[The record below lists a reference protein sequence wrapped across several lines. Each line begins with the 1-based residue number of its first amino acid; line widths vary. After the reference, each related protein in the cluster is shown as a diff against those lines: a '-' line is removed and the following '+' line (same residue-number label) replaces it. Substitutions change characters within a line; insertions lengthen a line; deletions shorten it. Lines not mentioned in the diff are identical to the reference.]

1 MSRCA
6 DQRAKR
12 ALRALFTGE
21 LDAEGFTHLRAHA
34 ATCDECRE
42 AYDKLGRMDS
52 ALEGRALSAN
62 REALLE
68 KALFTQLGA
77 AASKPA
83 RAPAP
88 ERERSRFP
96 RFLMP
101 AAAGLSMAA
110 AAAVLLVMVRPEPRP
125 SEWQARGGGQAGTS
139 AWGIRVFCV
148 GSEGAVRA
156 EAKPGGTLVCGEG
169 ASVQFSYTAPQP
181 ARLAIEATS
190 AAGEPL
196 RFFPREGEA
205 AEVTAGVDVVLAYS
219 TPVQPGWL
227 SAPLEVRASFT
238 DARGQVLSQT
248 RLTLSPR

>member
-42 AYDKLGRMDS
+42 AYDKLGRVDS
-52 ALEGRALSAN
+52 ALEGRALSGN

-68 KALFTQLGA
+68 KALFARLGA
-77 AASKPA
+77 APKPA

-88 ERERSRFP
+88 ERERSFLP

-101 AAAGLSMAA
+101 AAVGLSMAA
-110 AAAVLLVMVRPEPRP
+110 AAAVLLVLVRPEPPP
-125 SEWQARGGGQAGTS
+125 SEWQARGGGDAGTS

-148 GSEGAVRA
+148 GSEGVRA

-169 ASVQFSYTAPQP
+169 ASVQFSYTAPQA

-190 AAGEPL
+190 ASGEPL

-205 AEVTAGVDVVLAYS
+205 AEVIAGVDVVLAYS